1 MHKIFW
7 PIIYLYYSFSTYR
20 TWIVSTCF
28 YLLEVLI
35 FSAIIGKCT
44 NSWILFAI
52 TVLVYLLVLP
62 HIKYAKW
69 ICSLT
74 LSLLWGIFGYALGNS
89 IFATESIAWSFAI
102 AFYLY
107 TLYMNILSY
116 KFIYPENECD

>member
-1 MHKIFW
+1 MYKIFW
-7 PIIYLYYSFSTYR
+7 PIRALYYNLFVFRS
-20 TWIVSTCF
+20 WIVSACF
-28 YLLEVLI
+28 YLSEVLI
-35 FSAIIGKCT
+35 FSAIIGRST

-52 TVLVYLLVLP
+52 TVLAYLLVLP

-74 LSLLWGIFGYALGNS
+74 LSLLWGIFGYYLGNW
-89 IFATESIAWSFAI
+89 IFTTESISWSFAI

-116 KFIYPENECD
+116 KDIYACD

>member
-1 MHKIFW
+1 MYKIFW
-7 PIIYLYYSFSTYR
+7 PIRYLSTSFKYR
-20 TWIVSTCF
+20 YGRITPCF

-35 FSAIIGKCT
+35 FSSIIGIRT

-74 LSLLWGIFGYALGNS
+74 LSLLSGIFGYYLGNWIFTTVS
-89 IFATESIAWSFAI
+89 ISWSFAI

-116 KFIYPENECD
+116 KFIY